1 MSAPRH
7 HPSEAVLMDYAAG
20 ALRPAFAVVVA
31 AHIESCSH
39 CRGSVASLEAAG
51 GALLAELPPSQV
63 AQDRLAQAMAAL
75 DVKRPPLPPNDKLT
89 AERIPFGPERR
100 IAPGIGLRKAKISDH
115 GDLLYLLRLPAGVTT
130 VPHGHNGVEF
140 TQVLQ
145 GAFDDLGDRY
155 AAGDFAEMTPDIDHQ
170 PSVLPVGPCICLI
183 ASEKRMRMKSLMG
196 RIVQALTG
204 V

>member
-7 HPSEAVLMDYAAG
+7 HPSEAVLTDYVAG

-31 AHIESCSH
+31 AHVETCAH
-39 CRGSVASLEAAG
+39 CRRAVASLEAAG
-51 GALLAELPPSQV
+51 GALLAQLPPSQV

-75 DVKRPPLPPNDKLT
+75 DVKTQPTLSDGRPT
-89 AERIPFGPERR
+89 AERIPFGPERQ
-100 IAPGIGLRKAKISDH
+100 IAPGMGLRKAKISES

-140 TQVLQ
+140 TQVLR

-170 PSVLPVGPCICLI
+170 PSVLPGGPCICLI
-183 ASEKRMRMKSLMG
+183 ASEKRMRMKTLMG